1 MPNSI
6 GGFPGKWRFLITSAE
21 FHDSGRERTVGS
33 PRANSLKGPA
43 ELQLGPE
50 SGMTGPL
57 IPKADEKLAQVL
69 VSR

>member
-6 GGFPGKWRFLITSAE
+6 GEFLRVEVLITSAE
-21 FHDSGRERTVGS
+21 FHVSGGER
-33 PRANSLKGPA
+33 RWALHERIRLKGPA